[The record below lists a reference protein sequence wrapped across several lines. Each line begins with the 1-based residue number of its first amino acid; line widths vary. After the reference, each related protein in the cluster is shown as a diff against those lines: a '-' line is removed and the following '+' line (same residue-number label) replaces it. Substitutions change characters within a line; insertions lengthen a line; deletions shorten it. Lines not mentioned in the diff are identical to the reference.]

1 MNKRRLAL
9 GMIGVGLL
17 VTGVGIGAFIA
28 TKGGRR

>member
-1 MNKRRLAL
+1 MRKNKLAL

-17 VTGVGIGAFIA
+17 VTGIGIGALIA